1 MGHFPGTIILMVVS
15 IVIVVTVIL
24 SKIIGVL

>member
-1 MGHFPGTIILMVVS
+1 MDHFPGTIILMVVA
-15 IVIVVTVIL
+15 IVIVITVIL

>member
-1 MGHFPGTIILMVVS
+1 MDHFPGTIILMVVS
-15 IVIVVTVIL
+15 IVIVITVIL